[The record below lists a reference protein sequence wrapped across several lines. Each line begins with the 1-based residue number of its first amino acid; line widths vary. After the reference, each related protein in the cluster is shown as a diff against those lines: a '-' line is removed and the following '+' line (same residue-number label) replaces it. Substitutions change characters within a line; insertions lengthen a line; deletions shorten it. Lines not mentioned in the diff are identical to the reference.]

1 MQETARTV
9 RPDSYLTLHYRLTD
23 EAGNEY
29 VSTFEL
35 SPATLQLGWGQFG
48 QALEDCLIG
57 LKAGDRRTFHLEAG
71 TAFGRHNPQL
81 VERISRNTLTP
92 EIELKEGTLIQF
104 SNSQQSAELAG
115 FLRELT
121 ATTATIDF
129 NHPLAGKALRFEVEI
144 IGIL

>member
-9 RPDSYLTLHYRLTD
+9 RPDSFLTLHYCLSD

-29 VSTFEL
+29 VSTFDL
-35 SPATLQLGWGQFG
+35 SPATLQLGCGQFG
-48 QALEDCLIG
+48 QALEDCLVG
-57 LKAGDRRTFHLEAG
+57 LNAGDRRTFHLEAG

-81 VERISRNTLTP
+81 VERISRNTLAP